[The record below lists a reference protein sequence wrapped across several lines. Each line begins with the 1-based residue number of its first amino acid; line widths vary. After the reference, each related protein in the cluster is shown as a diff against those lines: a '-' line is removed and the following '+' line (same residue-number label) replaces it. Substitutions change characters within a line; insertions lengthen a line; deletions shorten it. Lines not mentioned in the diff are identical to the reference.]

1 MTYSPTIRRRRLSN
15 ALLQFRQEAG
25 LDSKEVARRLG
36 WQPSKVTRIERNEWR
51 LPSVSDVMDLLDC
64 YEIHD
69 DAKRQAMITLARES
83 RRRGWWEEEYKD
95 VLGGALVGLE
105 WEASE
110 IQTFEALLVPGLLQ
124 TAEYAAAVLRGGQVV
139 AEEDI
144 QRRVEARVARQRI
157 LEREDPPTFW
167 AVIDEA
173 ALRKHIGGVAV
184 MLDQL
189 AHLRRMAERPNIGI
203 QVLPDAVGAHA
214 SLNGSF
220 TMFDYEA
227 PEDPSIVYVEIGA
240 VGDLY
245 MEKQEDVSHYRRK
258 YSYLR
263 ASALSADAS
272 VSYIEDLA
280 KQLK

>member
-15 ALLQFRQEAG
+15 ALFQFRQEAG

-36 WQPSKVTRIERNEWR
+36 WQPSKVTRIERNEWK
-51 LPSVSDVMDLLDC
+51 LPGVSDVMDLLDC
-64 YEIHD
+64 YEIRD
-69 DAKRQAMITLARES
+69 EAKRQAMITLARES

-95 VLGGALVGLE
+95 ILGGGLVGFE
-105 WEASE
+105 WEAAE

-124 TAEYAAAVLRGGQVV
+124 TAEYAAAVMRGGQVV
-139 AEEDI
+139 PEEDI
-144 QRRVEARVARQRI
+144 QRRVEARLARQRI
-157 LEREDPPTFW
+157 LDRSDPPTFW

-173 ALRKHIGGVAV
+173 ALRKHIGGVTA
-184 MLDQL
+184 MRGQL
-189 AHLRRMAERPNIGI
+189 AHLRQVAERPNVGI

-220 TMFDYEA
+220 TILDYSA
-227 PEDPSIVYVEIGA
+227 AEDPSLIYVEIGA
-240 VGDLY
+240 VGDLFL
-245 MEKQEDVSHYRRK
+245 EKQEDVTLYRRK
-258 YSYLR
+258 FGYLR

-272 VSYIEDLA
+272 VSYIEDLV